1 MDIEIAKLL
10 VDHGSLTL
18 HEEYSGRGMYGST
31 TAAVVGSTPDLLD
44 SICEAYKSLMEDL
57 NMDGL
62 KDDQIDEVFKQAE
75 EIQNAVTQIRTDS
88 LGYDTIFY

>member
-10 VDHGSLTL
+10 VDHGSLKL

-31 TAAVVGSTPDLLD
+31 TTAVVGSMGDFLDAVCECYIDLLN
-44 SICEAYKSLMEDL
+44 EM
-57 NMDGL
+57 NRDGL
-62 KDDQIDEVFKQAE
+62 DDDQIDEIFDKSEKIQYAMNNFK
-75 EIQNAVTQIRTDS
+75 TDN